1 MRDKVKRMPL
11 PTIAATTE
19 CATLNTR
26 EVQVPKPCTM
36 TRAVCRRARC
46 ISAAAEAQAY
56 YTVRGAARDVEL
68 PEDGEGG
75 ALLCRARHTLLGEL
89 SKAV

>member
-1 MRDKVKRMPL
+1 MRAKVKRMQL

-19 CATLNTR
+19 CATLHTR
-26 EVQVPKPCTM
+26 EVQDPKPCTM